1 MAKKSLRHL
10 VEMSETAIQPKD
22 DMWWHQARDA
32 GCSVCYE
39 IGSSFDDSFAT
50 TSYATIQ
57 YRIEL
62 MEQLQKHMKVCR
74 KFWNRTKPRT
84 GNGTYQG
91 AWAFTLTMSPKD
103 GLSVGD
109 MLTAVR
115 KVMKQKS
122 NPVKSYAWYYEDKG
136 RDDNGDPIHPHIHG
150 MYETATGGRV
160 EAKHFKR
167 AWSIWDER
175 KPIGAGFRG
184 GYHRP
189 VRSEE
194 RYDDY
199 IKKDGGMGECLMDDN
214 RTE

>member
-22 DMWWHQARDA
+22 EQQWWRQPSCWLS
-32 GCSVCYE
+32 GCEQCDELLTFLNNGLASE
-39 IGSSFDDSFAT
+39 LHIKRIDEWQRHLDS
-50 TSYATIQ
+50 
-57 YRIEL
+57 
-62 MEQLQKHMKVCR
+62 KHSR
-74 KFWNRTKPRT
+74 KPRT

-150 MYETATGGRV
+150 IYETVTGGRV

-175 KPIGAGFRG
+175 KPFGAGFRG

-199 IKKDGGMGECLMDDN
+199 IKKGGGMGECLMDDEQ
-214 RTE
+214 TE